1 MLCAMA
7 ANQYK
12 PAGCQRPACHCLL
25 LRWDG
30 HRNGTLPSEYM
41 NNRALR
47 GEAFAG
53 GTVVVLV
60 NMLELKKS
68 LLTDAWKCHGYYSHE
83 Q

>member
-1 MLCAMA
+1 
-7 ANQYK
+7 
-12 PAGCQRPACHCLL
+12 
-25 LRWDG
+25 
-30 HRNGTLPSEYM
+30 M

-53 GTVVVLV
+53 GTVVMLV